1 MFHLPFFL
9 HLRFFRL
16 FRYLLAETIPYIL
29 LVLLTLSV
37 LILVQQV
44 ARQSDLL
51 FGSAAS
57 LAFSLRLIFSLL
69 PGVLVIT
76 LPFSLLIGSLMAL
89 NRLSSDSE
97 ITAAKAAGIP
107 SIWLASPFLFC
118 GILGLWLSAF
128 LTIQVI
134 PNMYSEA
141 RMLRTQLLLRALTA
155 PLRPQTFETHF
166 PNHLIYIRDIDK
178 SSGDWLGVFI
188 VRKDHHKES
197 LVLTARRGRLR
208 LTQTT
213 PITLEVD
220 LFDGLLLTI
229 SDPTPEKQTIA
240 SFQQQDIKLSS
251 ADPTLTQAIEKERAT
266 QELSL
271 LQLAQRSQRAGTP
284 QEQRQAKV
292 EWHKRLALPTACL
305 LLVLLA
311 LPLGV
316 SLSRQTG
323 RAVAF
328 SVGFGL
334 AILYYLTLL
343 AGQNLA
349 LSGAVPAWLGTWLPN
364 LLGGLAILGQGQTS
378 GRFFQ
383 PGRLRSTAK
392 PRRLIKSTLN
402 IYLST
407 RLFKSRPSLILSLI
421 NYLLLSEM
429 IKYFLL
435 SLATLVLTS
444 LIFTLFDLLPSH
456 TRSGLGWKYTGGYLL
471 YLAPQIIYYISPFAV
486 LLALLTSYSVLARSQ
501 QITAL
506 LTSGQSTWRLAA
518 PFLFGA
524 FLVIISLFWLSEA
537 ILPTANREQDARYH
551 RIKGRKTEQAV
562 LALGQHWVQGV
573 DGTIYG
579 YQYDNQANILL
590 NTTAYYLDDQQGR
603 LREVLYAAQTTPAN
617 ESHWRV
623 LQGWRTRISASALQ
637 FIPMTTNDQL
647 HVPESNTLFLRIVN
661 EATKMGFYELR
672 QYIGYLSDIKAP
684 TTALRVELEKKL
696 SFPFSCL
703 PLLAIA
709 LPLALKNKQRGTLAG
724 VGLSIV
730 IGFTFWIT
738 ASLFESLGRQAYLPP
753 GLSVWGPQAL
763 FFALGIFLVFRQRQ

>member
-1 MFHLPFFL
+1 M
-9 HLRFFRL
+9 
-16 FRYLLAETIPYIL
+16 
-29 LVLLTLSV
+29 
-37 LILVQQV
+37 
-44 ARQSDLL
+44 
-51 FGSAAS
+51 
-57 LAFSLRLIFSLL
+57 
-69 PGVLVIT
+69 
-76 LPFSLLIGSLMAL
+76 
-89 NRLSSDSE
+89 
-97 ITAAKAAGIP
+97 
-107 SIWLASPFLFC
+107 
-118 GILGLWLSAF
+118 
-128 LTIQVI
+128 
-134 PNMYSEA
+134 
-141 RMLRTQLLLRALTA
+141 
-155 PLRPQTFETHF
+155 
-166 PNHLIYIRDIDK
+166 
-178 SSGDWLGVFI
+178 
-188 VRKDHHKES
+188 
-197 LVLTARRGRLR
+197 
-208 LTQTT
+208 TQTT

-220 LFDGLLLTI
+220 LFDGLLLTM
-229 SDPTPEKQTIA
+229 SAVTPEKQTIV

-251 ADPTLTQAIEKERAT
+251 ADPALTQALEKERAT

-271 LQLAQRSQRAGTP
+271 LQLAQRSQPGGTR

-292 EWHKRLALPTACL
+292 EWHRRFALPTACL

-334 AILYYLTLL
+334 AILYYLALL

-349 LSGAVPAWLGTWLPN
+349 LSGAVPAWLGIWLPN
-364 LLGGLAILGQGQTS
+364 LLGGLATIGQGQTS
-378 GRFFQ
+378 GRFLQ
-383 PGRLRSTAK
+383 PGGWRNTTK
-392 PRRLIKSTLN
+392 PRRSIKSPLKN
-402 IYLST
+402 ILST
-407 RLFKSRPSLILSLI
+407 RLFKSHPPLILSLI

-435 SLATLVLTS
+435 SLATLVITS

-456 TRSGLGWKYTGGYLL
+456 THSGLGWKYTGGYLL
-471 YLAPQIIYYISPFAV
+471 YLAPQIIYYVSPFAV

-524 FLVIISLFWLSEA
+524 FLVIFCLFWLSEV
-537 ILPTANREQDARYH
+537 ILPTANREQDTRYN

-562 LALGQHWVQGV
+562 LALGQHWVQGI

-590 NTTAYYLDDQQGR
+590 NTTAYYLDARQGR
-603 LREVLYAAQTTPAN
+603 LREVFYAAQTIPAD
-617 ESHWRV
+617 ESNWQV
-623 LQGWRTRISASALQ
+623 LQGWRTRISESTLQ
-637 FIPMTTNDQL
+637 FAPVTSNDQL

-709 LPLALKNKQRGTLAG
+709 LPLALKNKRRGTLAG

-763 FFALGIFLVFRQRQ
+763 FFALGIFLVFRQRK